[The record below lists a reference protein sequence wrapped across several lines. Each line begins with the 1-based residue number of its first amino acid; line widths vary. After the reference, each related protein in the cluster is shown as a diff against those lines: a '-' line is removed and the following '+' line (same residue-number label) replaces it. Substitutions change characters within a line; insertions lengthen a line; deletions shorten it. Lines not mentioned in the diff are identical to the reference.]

1 MFLGVLVVF
10 VVVCLCLFFVGLF
23 VLGVGIVCLLL
34 FICLFV
40 FVSFWGVVCF
50 GGWGLFHV
58 CLFVVG
64 QAGKYSATVATY
76 LFPPLKF

>member
-1 MFLGVLVVF
+1 MF

-40 FVSFWGVVCF
+40 FVSFGGVVCF
-50 GGWGLFHV
+50 GGWGLFA
-58 CLFVVG
+58 CLFVCG
-64 QAGKYSATVATY
+64 GAGG
-76 LFPPLKF
+76 